1 MFKEGKTTAEEKL
14 QIVRDYLSGKTG
26 YSDSAQMA
34 EISKETLRVWIRIYE
49 VEGMEGLKSRDK
61 ARKYSAILKEQAVR
75 DYLSGQ
81 GSQMDI
87 CRKYRIRSKTQ
98 LQNWIAVYNRHEEF
112 KTLTGGSRMTK
123 GRETTKEE
131 RLAIAEECIAKGNN
145 YGEIALKYAVSY
157 QQVYTWVKK
166 MKEQG
171 ETGLDDRRGLRLL
184 DREPK
189 TEEERLRQEIEQLKK
204 VNYRLQME
212 NDFIKKLKEVE
223 GRGR

>member
-1 MFKEGKTTAEEKL
+1 MFKEGKTPAGEKL
-14 QIVRDYLSGKTG
+14 QIVRDYLSGKMG
-26 YSDSAQMA
+26 YNESAQIA
-34 EISKETLRVWIRIYE
+34 GISKETLRVWIRIYE
-49 VEGMEGLKSRDK
+49 VEGAEGLKSGNK
-61 ARKYSAILKEQAVR
+61 ARKYTAILKVQAVR

-98 LQNWIAVYNRHEEF
+98 LQNWIKVYNRHGEF

-131 RLAIAEECIAKGNN
+131 RLAIAEECVANGNN

-157 QQVYTWVKK
+157 QQVYIWVKK

-189 TEEERLRQEIEQLKK
+189 TEEERLRQENEQLKK
-204 VNYRLQME
+204 ANYRLQME
-212 NDFIKKLKEVE
+212 IDFIKKLKEVE